1 MIAKA
6 LKIHPDV
13 MTAIREKRPVVAL
26 ESTIISHGMPY
37 PENAATARRCEQAVR
52 ERGATPATIAILDGV
67 LHVGLADE
75 QIERLA
81 KEGLSVWKA
90 SRRDLPYLISQKK
103 SGSLTVAATMIAC
116 GLAGIRVFATGGIG
130 GVHRGAETTFD
141 VSADLLELAQ
151 TDVCVVCAGMKSIL
165 DLEKTMEVLET
176 HGVPVVGYRTDL
188 LPAFYT
194 RTSDIR
200 LEQRLDSAQDIARL
214 LKAKWDLGLK
224 GGVVVANPIPEE
236 YSYPQE
242 EIDLAIQE
250 AVKKAALQGI
260 AGKETTPFL
269 LSEIARST
277 KGKSLQANI
286 ALVLNNCRLAAD
298 IAVAY
303 GKEA

>member
-1 MIAKA
+1 
-6 LKIHPDV
+6 
-13 MTAIREKRPVVAL
+13 
-26 ESTIISHGMPY
+26 
-37 PENAATARRCEQAVR
+37 
-52 ERGATPATIAILDGV
+52 
-67 LHVGLADE
+67 
-75 QIERLA
+75 
-81 KEGLSVWKA
+81 
-90 SRRDLPYLISQKK
+90 
-103 SGSLTVAATMIAC
+103 
-116 GLAGIRVFATGGIG
+116 
-130 GVHRGAETTFD
+130 
-141 VSADLLELAQ
+141 
-151 TDVCVVCAGMKSIL
+151 
-165 DLEKTMEVLET
+165 
-176 HGVPVVGYRTDL
+176 VPVVGYRTDL